1 MYLPLAQSAGLGRP
15 QDTSIRVSARLAS
28 SEGTTAVTRTIGAAL
43 TGVNRDLAFSVRSLA
58 DFVDAAVA
66 RERLVA
72 MLSGFFGALAVL
84 LAAAGL
90 YGVTA
95 YAGAQRR
102 KETAIRIALGAQ
114 RGQVIRQVLRRGMTL
129 TAIGLVI
136 GLAGAAAVTRYVQT
150 LLFGVTPL
158 DPATFVSVPL
168 ILVSVAALAS
178 YLPAR
183 RTTNVEPI
191 VALRAE

>member
-1 MYLPLAQSAGLGRP
+1 
-15 QDTSIRVSARLAS
+15 
-28 SEGTTAVTRTIGAAL
+28 
-43 TGVNRDLAFSVRSLA
+43 
-58 DFVDAAVA
+58 
-66 RERLVA
+66 
-72 MLSGFFGALAVL
+72 
-84 LAAAGL
+84 
-90 YGVTA
+90 VTA

-136 GLAGAAAVTRYVQT
+136 GLAGAAAVTRYVQM